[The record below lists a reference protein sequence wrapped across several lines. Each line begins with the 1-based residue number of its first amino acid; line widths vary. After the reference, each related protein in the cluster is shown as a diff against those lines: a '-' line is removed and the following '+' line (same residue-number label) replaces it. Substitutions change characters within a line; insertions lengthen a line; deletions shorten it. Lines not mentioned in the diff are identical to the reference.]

1 MGAGKWFGIIMVMVE
16 VCLMVDMASG
26 GVLGRVVWELVF
38 SILYCMIGLDFLISV
53 LWIKG
58 VLGKRYYW
66 YCALANRV
74 ASMISG
80 LMLST

>member
-1 MGAGKWFGIIMVMVE
+1 MVWYHNG
-16 VCLMVDMASG
+16 DG
-26 GVLGRVVWELVF
+26 GGLFNGRYGFRGRLGRVVWELVF

-74 ASMISG
+74 ASMISAA
-80 LMLST
+80 LC